1 MVFHQPSQLH
11 SNGRK
16 VAVEVTTETVIGLG
30 KRDVNINIIFSQVG
44 WWLWEY
50 ERGSCS
56 LLCKEFSFS

>member
-44 WWLWEY
+44 W
-50 ERGSCS
+50 
-56 LLCKEFSFS
+56 